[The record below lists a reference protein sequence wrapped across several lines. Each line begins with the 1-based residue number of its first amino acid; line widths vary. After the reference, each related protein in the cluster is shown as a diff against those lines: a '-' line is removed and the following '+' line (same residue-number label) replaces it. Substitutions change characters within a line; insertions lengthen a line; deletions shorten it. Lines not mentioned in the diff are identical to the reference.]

1 MPTSKDLKDLDS
13 QLKKTVISAESF
25 KRGSS
30 LDSSRSIANIHKT
43 LSNLAGHT
51 RKLAV
56 RFINLEKVVDN
67 NSRKITILKNLSQ
80 SQSKRISGDNI
91 GAKLPG
97 SSTSNVED
105 SISAIA
111 KSVSSIAEI
120 MASRKKL
127 ADNTAAYEKRKAEQE
142 KRGLAESK
150 L

>member
-30 LDSSRSIANIHKT
+30 LDSSKSIVNIHKT
-43 LSNLAGHT
+43 IGNLAGHT

-80 SQSKRISGDNI
+80 SQSKRISGENI

-97 SSTSNVED
+97 SSASKVED
-105 SISAIA
+105 NISAIA
-111 KSVSSIAEI
+111 KSVNSIADI
-120 MASRKKL
+120 LAGRKKL
-127 ADNTAAYEKRKAEQE
+127 ADDTAAYERKRAEQDI
-142 KRGLAESK
+142 
-150 L
+150 